1 MCLKTVYRK
10 NFGLEGYQ
18 EVSSHSTRLS
28 NAYFFSF
35 NYLVTIKIVPNSI
48 FYDNIARFIE
58 WKRIQFHAEIGY
70 NHLVSE
76 VKT

>member
-1 MCLKTVYRK
+1 MHT
-10 NFGLEGYQ
+10 
-18 EVSSHSTRLS
+18 
-28 NAYFFSF
+28 FFPV

-58 WKRIQFHAEIGY
+58 WKRIQFHREIGY